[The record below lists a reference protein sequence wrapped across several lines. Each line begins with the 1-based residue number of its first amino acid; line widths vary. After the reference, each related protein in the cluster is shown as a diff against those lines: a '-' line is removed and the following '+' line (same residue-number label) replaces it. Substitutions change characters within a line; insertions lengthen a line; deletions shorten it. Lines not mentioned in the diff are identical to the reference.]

1 MSTESQKS
9 TPEAA
14 ESAHE
19 AVEESSPERATSPG
33 QTAPDAQTRLLRSA
47 DKAQQ
52 MLGNALRDLRQYVQE
67 NPITSLATAFAAG
80 IVFVT
85 LLSGG
90 SHDSVGGRGE

>member
-19 AVEESSPERATSPG
+19 AVEESSPEPATSPG
-33 QTAPDAQTRLLRSA
+33 QTASDAQTRLTGSA
-47 DKAQQ
+47 DKARQ

-80 IVFVT
+80 IVFRT
-85 LLSGG
+85 LISDG
-90 SHDSVGGRGE
+90 SRDSVGGHYE